1 MYYFYYINRVLIKE
15 EIYICILIK
24 VCRIHALVA
33 TSVCRIQLV
42 IHGYQQVAPVTL
54 NLEPLYCRMLQP
66 RREFDARTDRP
77 LAQQIQLLSLHRR
90 QVEEAT
96 AMVDVR
102 EQQAAITD
110 AMEASTRSIVT
121 AVVVVPMRFNLPIA
135 LFGAVLKD
143 ANLFNSYMKL
153 IYLFNSLVDLIYYI
167 F

>member
-1 MYYFYYINRVLIKE
+1 
-15 EIYICILIK
+15 
-24 VCRIHALVA
+24 
-33 TSVCRIQLV
+33 
-42 IHGYQQVAPVTL
+42 
-54 NLEPLYCRMLQP
+54 
-66 RREFDARTDRP
+66 
-77 LAQQIQLLSLHRR
+77 
-90 QVEEAT
+90 
-96 AMVDVR
+96 MVDVR